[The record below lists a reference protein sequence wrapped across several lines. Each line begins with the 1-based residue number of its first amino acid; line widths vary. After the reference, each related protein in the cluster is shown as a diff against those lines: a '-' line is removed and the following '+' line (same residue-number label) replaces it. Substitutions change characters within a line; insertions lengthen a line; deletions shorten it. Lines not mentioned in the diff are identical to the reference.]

1 MERALARGPGALYAS
16 ERDTLEGKVDA
27 YALGNLTISGD
38 LSKNVGVSF
47 GLYNISDG
55 RYADPVNPIV
65 GVDAIEQDG
74 FNVRFKLT
82 VGF

>member
-1 MERALARGPGALYAS
+1 MLAPGPGALYAS

-38 LSKNVGVSF
+38 LSENVGVSF
-47 GLYNISDG
+47 GLYNIGDV
-55 RYADPVNPIV
+55 RYADPVNPIA
-65 GVDAIEQDG
+65 GADAIEQDG
-74 FNVRFKLT
+74 FSVRFKVN

>member
-1 MERALARGPGALYAS
+1 M
-16 ERDTLEGKVDA
+16 V
-27 YALGNLTISGD
+27 GNFTISGD

-55 RYADPVNPIV
+55 RYADPVNPNA
-65 GVDAIEQDG
+65 GSDAIEQDG